1 MIVNCDNCSKR
12 PENVPYLA
20 HESAMARMER
30 TIRRLWITLILVIV
44 LLVGSNAV
52 WIWYDHQF
60 EDVYTE
66 IMQENDRGLNNY
78 IGNDGDINY
87 YGEADDQDEETHP

>member
-1 MIVNCDNCSKR
+1 MMVNCDNCSKR
-12 PENVPYLA
+12 PENVPYLV

-66 IMQENDRGLNNY
+66 ITQENDRGLNNY
-78 IGNDGDINY
+78 IGND
-87 YGEADDQDEETHP
+87 